1 MAIIKVTKRKVKKPQ
16 NASAMRNLIDYV
28 KKHERENGLAI
39 GFNCNT
45 ASAFQEFL
53 LNKKIHH
60 KTDGRLYI
68 HMIQSFPKDLI
79 TPEKAFELGQ
89 KLINEHPQFANFQIV
104 MGTHTD
110 REHIHNHFCINSV
123 GMDGKKWQ
131 LSDTDLNGIREKSLD
146 ICREA
151 EVPIWWDKNNVI
163 FETDKPLIESQ
174 KDDQLNTV
182 HQGEYEKQ
190 KQGKSWS
197 QIINAAV
204 QCELSKSIN
213 YDDFKKNMQDKHKI
227 TVNERGQT
235 VTYRMEGMGRA
246 MRGRMLGLGFELN
259 TIGDIESVIKK
270 SQELHTVHQGEYE
283 KQKQGKSW
291 KYELFLGI
299 RECTKHAHSQDEF
312 ITNMNKLG
320 YGVQWDHHKYITFS
334 TPDGKKCRN
343 NKLYPT
349 ERFTKEYLLDQFEKN
364 AERRSQQTIR
374 DHQQQMDHTVNL
386 VNNLLRTVSRKGSLS
401 GDDEFFPLTH
411 IKSKLEGQ
419 ALKDKAIEKSNSSY
433 NWDKEF

>member
-16 NASAMRNLIDYV
+16 KASAMKNLIDYV
-28 KKHERENGLAI
+28 KKHERENGLAM

-68 HMIQSFPKDLI
+68 HMVQSFPKDLI

-89 KLINEHPQFANFQIV
+89 KLINEHPLFANFQIV

-110 REHIHNHFCINSV
+110 RDHLHNHFCINSV

-131 LSDTDLNGIREKSLD
+131 LSDTDLKGIREKSLD

-163 FETDKPLIESQ
+163 FETDKPLIES
-174 KDDQLNTV
+174 KNDDQLN
-182 HQGEYEKQ
+182 
-190 KQGKSWS
+190 
-197 QIINAAV
+197 
-204 QCELSKSIN
+204 
-213 YDDFKKNMQDKHKI
+213 
-227 TVNERGQT
+227 
-235 VTYRMEGMGRA
+235 
-246 MRGRMLGLGFELN
+246 
-259 TIGDIESVIKK
+259 
-270 SQELHTVHQGEYE
+270 TVHQGEYE